1 MLEVG
6 VRVGAQLGE
15 HAVAANAVRD
25 DRAHECH
32 GILQRRLRQ
41 ADDDAARGHVE
52 RGEERVEVAA
62 MIVGRGGE
70 QPRLDGDEEPASVRR
85 AAEVVHR
92 VERPRQPV
100 EVAERLGVLRVGE
113 EIGRS
118 ERVAV
123 RIGRAQQRLM
133 AAHLAVGRAHD
144 RLERAREAA
153 LRRVRDRDAI
163 ARLAESRRRKVI
175 VAQPV
180 KHGLEHHRNSSC
192 VSLPFDTHVVR
203 GHIDVAIDV
212 CSCIACVLTTETRA
226 PR

>member
-1 MLEVG
+1 M
-6 VRVGAQLGE
+6 
-15 HAVAANAVRD
+15 
-25 DRAHECH
+25 
-32 GILQRRLRQ
+32 
-41 ADDDAARGHVE
+41 
-52 RGEERVEVAA
+52 
-62 MIVGRGGE
+62 
-70 QPRLDGDEEPASVRR
+70 
-85 AAEVVHR
+85 
-92 VERPRQPV
+92 ERPRQPV

-118 ERVAV
+118 EGVAV

-180 KHGLEHHRNSSC
+180 KHGLEHRRNSSC

-203 GHIDVAIDV
+203 GHIDYGLGVFHKAAFDRIGAQSPAPALSGLVA
-212 CSCIACVLTTETRA
+212 SAEEGAMEGVLVSAQQTGSPITITVVTGADETFSFPAAKNTTYLLSGDQKGLMASSVPGRG
-226 PR
+226 